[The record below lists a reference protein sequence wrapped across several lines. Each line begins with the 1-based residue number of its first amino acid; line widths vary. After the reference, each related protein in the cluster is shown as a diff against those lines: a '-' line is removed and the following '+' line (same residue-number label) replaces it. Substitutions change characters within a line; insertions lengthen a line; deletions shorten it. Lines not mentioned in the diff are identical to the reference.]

1 MNISLILL
9 KDQFYLSPGREGNG
23 DFFFLGGAHI
33 VFRGNEERKE
43 ISVIANSVQRGLQSL
58 FIAWEGW
65 EGGHSRRQ
73 QSIKG
78 ITVFIYRLR
87 GVGQRIFGV
96 IWFLERLKGRSV
108 VANRV

>member
-23 DFFFLGGAHI
+23 DFFFWGRGHI
-33 VFRGNEERKE
+33 VFRGNEGRKE
-43 ISVIANSVQRGLQSL
+43 RSVIVNGVQRGLQSL

-73 QSIKG
+73 QSIKR
-78 ITVFIYRLR
+78 ITVFIYRL
-87 GVGQRIFGV
+87 GEVGQRIFGV
-96 IWFLERLKGRSV
+96 IWFLEGLKGRSV